1 MLLSGDS
8 RVGAL
13 QDDSVKILSIRR
25 ARGLQFRIVLLL
37 WADLLGPRVENG
49 EDESERGLLYVA
61 TTRAEDML
69 VILHSA
75 RSAYVDEIYRAVGE
89 RRPSLASGD

>member
-13 QDDSVKILSIRR
+13 PDDSVKILSVRR
-25 ARGLQFRIVLLL
+25 ARVLQFRIVLLL
-37 WADLLGPRVENG
+37 WADLLGSRGDNG
-49 EDESERGLLYVA
+49 GDESERGLLYVA

-75 RSAYVDEIYRAVGE
+75 RSAYVDEIYRALG
-89 RRPSLASGD
+89 RAPP